1 MTYIDI
7 VLRNTLLRVVCNLYI
22 VHLFLVAL
30 HGGESWLLSR
40 DWNQR
45 RLQPITNV
53 LPMSW
58 ATDRT
63 KHAQLHAILHVQTH
77 QIDKHSEWPKPVTD
91 GGDKAKISKIICDA
105 RACMHK
111 MWCVGAVS
119 DGVIW
124 WGQEIFLHQ
133 QRLSHTHAL
142 WPPRPRDLRPSPLH
156 TGAAAVCR
164 CCFLLTF

>member
-7 VLRNTLLRVVCNLYI
+7 VLRNTLLRVVCNLCI

-30 HGGESWLLSR
+30 DGGESWLLRR
-40 DWNQR
+40 DWNQK
-45 RLQPITNV
+45 RLQLITIV

-63 KHAQLHAILHVQTH
+63 KHAQLHAILHVRTH

-91 GGDKAKISKIICDA
+91 GGDKAKISKIIC
-105 RACMHK
+105 ACTR
-111 MWCVGAVS
+111 CGAWVQFLMEWY
-119 DGVIW
+119 DGGKRYSYTNNDWVTLMLSGLRGPAIS
-124 WGQEIFLHQ
+124 GRHLCIQVQ
-133 QRLSHTHAL
+133 QR
-142 WPPRPRDLRPSPLH
+142 
-156 TGAAAVCR
+156 VCR